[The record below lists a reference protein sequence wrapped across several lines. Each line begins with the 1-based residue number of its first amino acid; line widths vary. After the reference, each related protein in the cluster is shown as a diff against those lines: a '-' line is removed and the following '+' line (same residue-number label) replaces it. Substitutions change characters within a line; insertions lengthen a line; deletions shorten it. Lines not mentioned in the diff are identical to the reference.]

1 MFLLLNK
8 FEEVC
13 GRWLLCAKELG
24 MECEVEKH
32 GAWDCFVHCFLA
44 LWGNWTRETTLY
56 KFIEHEYNMET
67 MRPAG
72 SAVELGLV

>member
-1 MFLLLNK
+1 M
-8 FEEVC
+8 
-13 GRWLLCAKELG
+13 RQ
-24 MECEVEKH
+24 
-32 GAWDCFVHCFLA
+32 GAWYGVRGGEAWCVGLFCALFLA

-56 KFIEHEYNMET
+56 KSIEHEYNMET